1 VTCRETTITVADQG
15 LLLVFDQTVGRAGV
29 DGWIRHLES
38 AGIPAQLYR
47 LGSSLVLPVSDVDV
61 IDTAGPDLPAPTC
74 RTSRGPGGWLWRREL
89 RPAGTRVVLGPTT
102 IGDGSVAVIAGPCAV
117 ETADQMTAT
126 AVAVAE
132 HGAVGL
138 RGGAFKP
145 RTWPYSF
152 QGLKWDG
159 LDLLVRA
166 RERTGLPF
174 VTEVAEPEHVKRLA
188 EVVDGFQIGARNM
201 QNFALLSAVGQS
213 GLPVV
218 LKRGFGC
225 TVEETLAAGEYLLY
239 EGNDQVVLCERGIRT
254 FEPSARFTLDV
265 TAVALWKQRTHL
277 PVMADPSHAGG
288 RPELVEPLSLAAVAA
303 GADALLIDVHV
314 QPEQALCDGNQALR
328 PPEFA
333 GLMARLAPVAAG
345 LGRRLS
351 GADTTGARASTTGEG
366 E

>member
-1 VTCRETTITVADQG
+1 MADEG
-15 LLLVFDQTVGRAGV
+15 LLLVFDQTVARAGV
-29 DGWIRHLES
+29 DGWLRHLES
-38 AGIPAQLYR
+38 AGAPTQLHR
-47 LGSSLVLPVSDVDV
+47 LGTSLVLPVSDVDV
-61 IDTAGPDLPAPTC
+61 LDSAGPDLPAPTC
-74 RTSRGPGGWLWRREL
+74 RAARGIGAWLWRREL
-89 RPAGTRVVLGPTT
+89 RPDGTRVTIGPTT
-102 IGDGSVAVIAGPCAV
+102 IGDGSIAVIAGPCAV
-117 ETADQMTAT
+117 ETPEQMLAT
-126 AVAVAE
+126 AAAVAG
-132 HGAVGL
+132 HGAAGL

-152 QGLKWDG
+152 QGLKWTG
-159 LDLLVRA
+159 LDLLVQA

-174 VTEVAEPEHVKRLA
+174 VTEVVEPEHVKRLA

-225 TVEETLAAGEYLLY
+225 TVEETLAAAEYLLN

-254 FEPSARFTLDV
+254 FEPWARFTLDV

-288 RPELVEPLSLAAVAA
+288 RPDLVEPLSLAAIAA
-303 GADALLIDVHV
+303 GADALLVDVHV
-314 QPEQALCDGNQALR
+314 QPEEALCDGSQALR

-333 GLMARLAPVAAG
+333 ALMERLAPAAAG
-345 LGRRLS
+345 LGRQLAS
-351 GADTTGARASTTGEG
+351 AGVDPARTPTPRVEG
-366 E
+366 GCA

>member
-1 VTCRETTITVADQG
+1 MTDQG
-15 LLLVFDQTVGRAGV
+15 LLLVFDQTVSRAGV

-38 AGIPAQLYR
+38 AGAPTQAYR

-61 IDTAGPDLPAPTC
+61 LDTAGPDLPAPT
-74 RTSRGPGGWLWRREL
+74 RQAPRVVGASLWSREL
-89 RPAGTRVVLGPTT
+89 RPAGTRVTLGPTT

-117 ETADQMTAT
+117 ETPEQMMTTAA
-126 AVAVAE
+126 AVAA

-138 RGGAFKP
+138 RGGVFKP

-159 LDLLVRA
+159 LDMLVQA

-225 TVEETLAAGEYLLY
+225 TVEETLAAGEYLLH

-265 TAVALWKQRTHL
+265 TAVAVWKQRTHL
-277 PVMADPSHAGG
+277 PVMADPSHSGG
-288 RPELVEPLSLAAVAA
+288 RPELVEPLSLAAVGA

-314 QPEQALCDGNQALR
+314 QPELALCDGNQALR
-328 PPEFA
+328 PPQFA
-333 GLMARLAPVAAG
+333 GLMARLASAAAG
-345 LGRRLS
+345 LGRQLS
-351 GADTTGARASTTGEG
+351 RADSNGARASTTGERA
-366 E
+366 